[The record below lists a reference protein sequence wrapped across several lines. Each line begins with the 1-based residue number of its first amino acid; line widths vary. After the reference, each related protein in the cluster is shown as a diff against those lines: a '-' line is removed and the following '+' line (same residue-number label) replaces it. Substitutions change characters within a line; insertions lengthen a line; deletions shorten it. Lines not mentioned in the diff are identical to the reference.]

1 MLAFSYGIL
10 FTEIGNRPKIKKRS
24 VEIMKKII
32 KKIIKKVLSR
42 KKRLQPEKYNT
53 RLHGLFL

>member
-1 MLAFSYGIL
+1 MLKVWYNSIVG
-10 FTEIGNRPKIKKRS
+10 RKPKKRS
-24 VEIMKKII
+24 VEIMKKIV

>member
-1 MLAFSYGIL
+1 
-10 FTEIGNRPKIKKRS
+10 
-24 VEIMKKII
+24 MKKIV

-42 KKRLQPEKYNT
+42 SKRLQPEKYNT